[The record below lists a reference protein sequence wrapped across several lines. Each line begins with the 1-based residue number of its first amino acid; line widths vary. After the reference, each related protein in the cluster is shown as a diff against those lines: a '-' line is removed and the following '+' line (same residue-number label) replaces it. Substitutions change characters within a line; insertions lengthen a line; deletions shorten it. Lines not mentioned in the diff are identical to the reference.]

1 MKQINI
7 TGTEMVVISDK
18 ALKTFVIAGHLSE
31 RWQFT
36 SKFEKLDDEP
46 SLDENGDLFE
56 PAYALILEANPI
68 TQISI
73 TSSYS
78 GKYHKKDTNEIIK
91 VFSFIED
98 NKRNI
103 FETLGIR
110 GVLE

>member
-1 MKQINI
+1 MEQIKI
-7 TGTEMVVISDK
+7 TETGMVVISDK

-31 RWQFT
+31 RWEFT
-36 SKFEKLDDEP
+36 SKFKKLDEP

-56 PAYALILEANPI
+56 LVYELMLEARSKG
-68 TQISI
+68 QISI
-73 TSSYS
+73 TSSYC
-78 GKYHKKDTNEIIK
+78 GKNHKKDTDEIIK

-103 FETLGIR
+103 FENLGIR